1 MSKVLILQVAKWKG
15 DPVPRKKRGR
25 RTSKAAKSSSKKV
38 KAKKSKID
46 SLEIDNEAKA
56 ILKALEKLNKPSRCG
71 ELAKESEMSVQ
82 KVAGKMRSL
91 AKKGYVKRS
100 KDGLYSLSL

>member
-1 MSKVLILQVAKWKG
+1 MSKVLILQAVKWKG
-15 DPVPRKKRGR
+15 DPVPRKRGTKTR
-25 RTSKAAKSSSKKV
+25 KAAKSQCKKT
-38 KAKKSKID
+38 KTKKSKID
-46 SLEIDNEAKA
+46 SLEIDDNAKA

-71 ELAKESEMSVQ
+71 EIAKEAGMSVQ

-100 KDGLYSLSL
+100 KEGLYSLSL